1 MARRSTSP
9 ARPTKRPAPS
19 RRAPA
24 AAAPP
29 AEPTPQAATAR
40 PDVIVDFSVDR
51 GLLFVLVH
59 NIGGASAYQVVTRF
73 NQPFHGLGGRK
84 DLSRLALFKSLLFLP
99 PGKQISQLV
108 DHLDAYFLRE
118 EPTEL
123 TATLTYADR
132 DGRRYKDVVPHDLAI
147 YRDLVEPL
155 QS

>member
-1 MARRSTSP
+1 MARRPPPPTRRP
-9 ARPTKRPAPS
+9 AARPAPR
-19 RRAPA
+19 RRATAAAETPQPA
-24 AAAPP
+24 APSV
-29 AEPTPQAATAR
+29 R

-73 NQPFHGLGGRK
+73 DQPFNGLGGRK

-108 DHLDAYFLRE
+108 DHLDAYFQRD
-118 EPTEL
+118 EPTLL

-132 DGRRYKDVVPHDLAI
+132 DGRRYKDVVPHDLSI

-155 QS
+155 PR

>member
-1 MARRSTSP
+1 MARRPPSP
-9 ARPTKRPAPS
+9 TRPSARPAP
-19 RRAPA
+19 RRRA
-24 AAAPP
+24 AAAAQPQP
-29 AEPTPQAATAR
+29 ATPTVR

-108 DHLDAYFLRE
+108 DHLDAYFHRD
-118 EPTEL
+118 EPTAL
-123 TATLTYADR
+123 TATLTYTDR
-132 DGRRYKDVVPHDLAI
+132 DGRRYKDVVPHDLSI

-155 QS
+155 PR